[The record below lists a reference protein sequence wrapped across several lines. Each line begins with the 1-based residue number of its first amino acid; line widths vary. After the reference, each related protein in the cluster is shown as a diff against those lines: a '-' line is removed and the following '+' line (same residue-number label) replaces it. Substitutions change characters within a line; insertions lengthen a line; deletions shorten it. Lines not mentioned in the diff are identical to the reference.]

1 MLFSWVSLPKF
12 TRTMHVFFK
21 VKSVLAWA
29 FHLILKFAKKVQVHN
44 FMYTKVKEV
53 KIDWYI
59 FLPVFYLNE
68 SLLAKLSGNL
78 LPYVKQTYSVHV
90 YVYL

>member
-1 MLFSWVSLPKF
+1 MLFSWVSPPKF

-53 KIDWYI
+53 KID
-59 FLPVFYLNE
+59 
-68 SLLAKLSGNL
+68 
-78 LPYVKQTYSVHV
+78 
-90 YVYL
+90 